1 MFLACPHCGFLVA
14 LIASHDGRAPLCPRC
29 KGVVQ
34 ASPAA
39 HDDVTTDAAASA
51 TGPDTRADEAGPP
64 IAARLEA
71 TADTID
77 QTPSDDVGADAG
89 ASAEVIAGDA
99 VTTDGG
105 DTGAAPPAT
114 DSAAPS
120 TEAPSDVSTESTGTD
135 GAVVDDANVA
145 AADTSVPPPAASDAA
160 PAPRP
165 RRHHAPSFARRA
177 QARHAH
183 GRRWPMRVAVAALT
197 LVLGLQLLL
206 AQRAE
211 LAADARW
218 RPLISQVCGVLG
230 CAIPDWRE
238 PTAIAMLDRSVRP
251 AGRPGVLRVD
261 ASFRNDAQWP
271 QAWPTLLLS
280 LTDIDGRTVGA
291 REFTASEYRKDDG
304 LATLAPGQSAT
315 VQFEV
320 LEPGPRIVAFT
331 FEFR

>member
-14 LIASHDGRAPLCPRC
+14 LIAHQDGRAPLCPRC
-29 KGVVQ
+29 KGAVQ

-39 HDDVTTDAAASA
+39 LDDVTTDAAVS
-51 TGPDTRADEAGPP
+51 GDERDAPSVETEPP
-64 IAARLEA
+64 ISEQLDA
-71 TADTID
+71 TAGHGG
-77 QTPSDDVGADAG
+77 PGDVDASSG
-89 ASAEVIAGDA
+89 TNASVEAVAGDA
-99 VTTDGG
+99 VTTD
-105 DTGAAPPAT
+105 AATLSPET
-114 DSAAPS
+114 SSTAPS
-120 TEAPSDVSTESTGTD
+120 GVPTDTTGTD
-135 GAVVDDANVA
+135 GAVVEGTGADVA
-145 AADTSVPPPAASDAA
+145 AAAASATPPVASDAS
-160 PAPRP
+160 PGPRP

-197 LVLGLQLLL
+197 LALGLQLLL

-218 RPLISQVCGVLG
+218 RPLISRVCGALG

-291 REFTASEYRKDDG
+291 REFTASEYRKGDG
-304 LATLAPGQSAT
+304 PTTLAPGQSAT